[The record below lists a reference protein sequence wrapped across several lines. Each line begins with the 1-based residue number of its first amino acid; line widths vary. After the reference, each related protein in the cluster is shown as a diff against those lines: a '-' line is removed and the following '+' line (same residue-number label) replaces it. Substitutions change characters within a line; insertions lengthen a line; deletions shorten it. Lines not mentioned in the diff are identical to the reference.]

1 MIIIIMIYR
10 NIEAINET
18 LLRTEDILTSSTS
31 TLSIET

>member
-10 NIEAINET
+10 NIEAINEK
-18 LLRTEDILTSSTS
+18 LLRIEGILTSSTS